1 MRSIF
6 ESPSLS
12 PKKRSIKTCQTG
24 EIVVAIMEDKI
35 TFPEEKLVP
44 RHFQNLIN
52 VRHVVIFFMFQKLN
66 FFFLPKFT
74 VGAIMSSA

>member
-1 MRSIF
+1 MSQKKLVSADEVNFR
-6 ESPSLS
+6 ESLS
-12 PKKRSIKTCQTG
+12 PKKRSIKTCQTR

-52 VRHVVIFFMFQKLN
+52 VRHVVN
-66 FFFLPKFT
+66 Y
-74 VGAIMSSA
+74 

>member
-1 MRSIF
+1 MSQKKLVSADEVNFR
-6 ESPSLS
+6 ESLS
-12 PKKRSIKTCQTG
+12 LRTKRSIKTCQTR

-52 VRHVVIFFMFQKLN
+52 VRHVVNI
-66 FFFLPKFT
+66 
-74 VGAIMSSA
+74 